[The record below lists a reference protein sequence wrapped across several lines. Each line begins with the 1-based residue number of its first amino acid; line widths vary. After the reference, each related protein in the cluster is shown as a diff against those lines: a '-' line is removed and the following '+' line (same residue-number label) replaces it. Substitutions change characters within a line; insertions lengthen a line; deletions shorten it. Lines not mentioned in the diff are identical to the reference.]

1 MVIYAKTSQKK
12 DNSVRIEVI
21 TTWYNEA
28 FLAPFFL
35 RHYDFVDKIH
45 LLFDE
50 DTNDGTLAIVENH
63 PKVVI
68 HPFRFPDGM
77 DDEIKVERI
86 NMMARRLNCDWVFNV
101 DADEFIFALPKSNT
115 VRDFLSKEKSN
126 VVIVKLF
133 QVYRHITDEDLDIN
147 KSVMEQRRHGDTTA
161 SILNSMYNKPIVIK
175 PSKHVAWAAGNHKL
189 QWHDSFSLS
198 KKVLFGSHWAMADPE
213 LAVQR
218 RYYGRTLRQSQRNKT
233 QKLSC
238 HLHNLT
244 PEIIMDVCQKHQN
257 DPVLFEY

>member
-1 MVIYAKTSQKK
+1 M
-12 DNSVRIEVI
+12 RIEVI

-35 RHYDFVDKIH
+35 KHYDFVDKIH

-50 DTNDGTLAIVENH
+50 DTDDNSLAIVENH

-68 HPFRFPDGM
+68 HPFRFSDGM

-86 NMMARRLNCDWVFNV
+86 NMMARRLDCDWIFNV
-101 DADEFIFALPKSNT
+101 DADEFVFTLPPSKT
-115 VRDFLSKEKSN
+115 VQDFLSEEKSN

-133 QVYRHITDEDLDIN
+133 QVYRHVTDENLDVN
-147 KSVMEQRRHGDTTA
+147 KSVMEQRRHGDPNFEKFISA
-161 SILNSMYNKPIVIK
+161 QYCKPIVVK
-175 PSKHVAWAAGNHKL
+175 PSKHLQWAAGNHNLKL
-189 QWHDSFSLS
+189 HDSLTLS
-198 KKVLFGSHWAMADPE
+198 QRVLYGSHWAMADPD
-213 LAVQR
+213 LAIQR

-233 QKLSC
+233 KKLSY

-244 PEIIMDVCQKHQN
+244 PEILMEECQRHSQ
-257 DPVLFEY
+257 DPQLF